1 MNTDLL
7 TRFDIEASGA
17 PTSRRDALSKT
28 VRMGGA
34 AALSMLPFF
43 AMAKSALAANPSFTS
58 SANDGDIL
66 NYALTLEYLERSF
79 YRKAIATGLIDA
91 ADRPL
96 FDQIRADEDAHVTLL
111 RGAISGAGGTPVEFD
126 DDDFRFTA
134 GGTDFLSTYEFIKAL
149 SQGLEDTGVRAYKG
163 QAPMIEDLGTL
174 TVALQIHSVEA
185 RHAAAVRRLRGVDGW
200 IDGNQDDAPTAIA
213 ATYGAGNDSA
223 AFPAEDNVTQ
233 AGINLTTRLPGY
245 SLKQITEAFDEPL
258 DMTTVNNIAGAFIV
272 TAE

>member
-7 TRFDIEASGA
+7 TRFDIEANGA

-28 VRMGGA
+28 VRIGGA

-43 AMAKSALAANPSFTS
+43 GMAKSALAANPAFTS
-58 SANDGDIL
+58 AANDFDIL

-79 YRKAIATGLIDA
+79 YRKAIATGLIAA

-111 RGAISGAGGTPVEFD
+111 RGAISGAGGTPVSFD
-126 DDDFRFTA
+126 DDDFTFTA
-134 GGTDFLSTYEFIKAL
+134 GGIDYLSSYDLIKAL

-200 IDGNQDDAPTAIA
+200 IDGDQDDAPAAIA
-213 ATYGAGNDSA
+213 ATYGAGNDNTV
-223 AFPAEDNVTQ
+223 FPSEDNVIQ
-233 AGINLTTRLPGY
+233 AGVNLTTALSGY
-245 SLKQITEAFDEPL
+245 SRKQITEAFDEPL
-258 DMTTVNNIAGAFIV
+258 DMMTVNGIAGPFIV
-272 TAE
+272 STS